1 MAALQ
6 RNRRTRGRER
16 EIGERER
23 STASS
28 VGFRRRPARITAAAV
43 RVVFSGKPSI
53 LFFLFR
59 FFFHVSFLPSS
70 ADTCFRQGC

>member
-43 RVVFSGKPSI
+43 RVVFSGKGVNEDD
-53 LFFLFR
+53 R
-59 FFFHVSFLPSS
+59 
-70 ADTCFRQGC
+70 